1 MTMNAKNCMKFVHG
15 KYNEKNVKK
24 LEEEIGAVE
33 CKVYIAPDGYVY
45 FLTKDE
51 PAVNRIEPIIDEDY
65 FIF

>member
-1 MTMNAKNCMKFVHG
+1 MIMNAKTCMKFIHG
-15 KYNEKNVKK
+15 KYNEENVRR

-33 CKVYIAPDGYVY
+33 CKVYIASNGNVY

-51 PAVNRIEPIIDEDY
+51 PVINCIEPIIDENN